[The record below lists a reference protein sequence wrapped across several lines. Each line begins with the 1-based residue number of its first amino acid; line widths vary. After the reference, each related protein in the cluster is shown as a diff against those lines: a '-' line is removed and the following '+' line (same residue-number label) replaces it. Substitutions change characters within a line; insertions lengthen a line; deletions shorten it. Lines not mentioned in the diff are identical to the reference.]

1 MPPVRLLLV
10 FQDQSLLDV
19 ISRAVLIPAEFQ
31 FNIIQETGNLSHQI
45 SEFMP
50 DLIILEHT
58 LAGENLAVAAEIRRL
73 DPAIAV
79 LLFTHEINLDTALN
93 AVRVGIADVLVSPVK
108 TRSFLQSIQD
118 ALDKQRALAR
128 WKARQPQR
136 SAQQEDEHSLD
147 ELDALERVGRSV
159 TTTFNIDNLLDTAV
173 ESAVELT
180 QAEEGS
186 LMLLDPETNEFST
199 RSVKN
204 RAAVIVQTR
213 TLPISDTL
221 AREVIREGKPL
232 RYPSD
237 ELPNLKNEN
246 LLYSLMY
253 VPLRTHS
260 GVIGVLGVQNR
271 QKKVEFSQSQ
281 QAVVTAI
288 ADYAAIAIE
297 NTRLFNKTEIERR
310 KLNTILTKIVDG
322 VIVVDHDRNVIMVN
336 PTAREAFDISSQNLV
351 GRSIYEVVK
360 LPELLKIFSLR
371 DSLFPL
377 RREIALDDGRVFN
390 VQATAIP
397 EVGLTLTMQDI
408 TRIKEIDR
416 IKSDFV
422 STVSHDLR
430 SPLTAILGYVELLE
444 RVGPL
449 TDTQKQFVQRVH
461 ASVQNITNLINELLD
476 LGRIEAGFDVQREY
490 FALETLIL
498 LVVEDLREAA
508 DEKSQAILLD
518 VPPDLPDI
526 FASPTRIQQLLS
538 NLISNAIK
546 YTQRNGWVR
555 ISVQAENDQLIL
567 QVQDNGP
574 GILITEQPYIFD
586 RFYRASNVDETG
598 GTGLG
603 LAIVKSIVENHQG
616 RVWVDS
622 TPGKGTT
629 FTVMLP
635 VMPGLDNIQRHKIN
649 MNPATQD

>member
-58 LAGENLAVAAEIRRL
+58 LAGENLEVAAEIRRL

-128 WKARQPQR
+128 WKASQPQR

-232 RYPSD
+232 RYPS
-237 ELPNLKNEN
+237 EGLPNLINEN